1 MKLVRYRAFI
11 KVTKI
16 MNNQNDPTPRSREIF
31 LSASEEVQ
39 ELIKDVL
46 SHEREVQHMKNR
58 AKIYIKLHDLVRKRV
73 K

>member
-1 MKLVRYRAFI
+1 MKQSQS
-11 KVTKI
+11 
-16 MNNQNDPTPRSREIF
+16 QNDPTPRSREIF
-31 LSASEEVQ
+31 LSASEEIQ

-46 SHEREVQHMKNR
+46 SHEREVQHMKSR